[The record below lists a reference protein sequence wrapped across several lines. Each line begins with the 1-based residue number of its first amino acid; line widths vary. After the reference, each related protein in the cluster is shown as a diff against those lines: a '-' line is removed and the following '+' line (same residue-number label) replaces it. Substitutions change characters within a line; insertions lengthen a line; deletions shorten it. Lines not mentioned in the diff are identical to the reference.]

1 MKSLEELKVEFPQY
15 KFNDDFCKAIDL
27 IQKGNKCINII
38 GKAGSGKSSLLCVL
52 KSMLENYNVV
62 VTSTTG
68 VASALLNSNHMGV
81 NATTLHSALKILPQD
96 IYGTNLSRI
105 SSEVIELIEATDYLF
120 IDEVSMLNSSLF
132 DYIFELIQY
141 ICAKCGKDFPT
152 IILFGD
158 ILQLPPVVKNEPDIK
173 AYYKEYYNG
182 NVFYF
187 NSHYYRDRRFV
198 TIELQKIYRQEN
210 DDTFK
215 DILNTIRVGE
225 ISDKD
230 LEILNQRVV
239 DEDYFMVDNES
250 ALKLCTTNKE
260 VQYHND
266 ISLKSNPNPFI
277 CVLPSITGNFRDSA
291 EYKSG
296 AYPEKLWLKIDS
308 PVMITRNDTENK
320 AFVNGDMGILK
331 SYDSDNKIAYV
342 EIGVGDNKRTVLV
355 PEFKTEIFEYQVS
368 KDDYN
373 KPKVESKSVASYTC
387 LGLKNA
393 SASTF
398 HKTQGLTLSKGYIY
412 LSNWTPESGVYTCLS
427 RFRNMND
434 FGLKR
439 PIKKSD
445 IRVNKEALDFVN
457 NLKKTE

>member
-52 KSMLENYNVV
+52 KSMLGDSNVV
-62 VTSTTG
+62 ITSTTG
-68 VASALLNSNHMGV
+68 VASALLNNNHEGI
-81 NATTLHSALKILPQD
+81 NAQTIHSTLKIKPQD
-96 IYGTNLSRI
+96 LYGTNLSHI
-105 SSEVIELIEATDYLF
+105 NNEVVELVEAMDYFF
-120 IDEVSMLNSSLF
+120 IDEVSMLNASLF

-141 ICAKCGKDFPT
+141 IRAKCGKDFPT

-158 ILQLPPVVKNEPDIK
+158 VLQLPCVIKNEPDIK

-187 NSHYYRDRRFV
+187 NSHYYNDRGFV

-215 DILNTIRVGE
+215 DILNNIRVGE

-277 CVLPSITGNFRDSA
+277 CVLPRITGNFRDSA

-296 AYPEKLWLKIDS
+296 AYPEKLWLKLDS
-308 PVMITRNDTENK
+308 PVMITRNDTVMG

-331 SYDSDNKIAYV
+331 SYDPDNKVATV
-342 EIGVGDNKRTVLV
+342 EISNGEKKRTVLV
-355 PEFKTEIFEYQVS
+355 PHFKTELFEYQVS

-427 RFRNMND
+427 RFRSMND

-439 PIKKSD
+439 PIRKSD
-445 IRVNKEALDFVN
+445 IKVNKEALTFIKNVRH
-457 NLKKTE
+457 T